1 MRHINYFFISTLMN
15 NNIRNRAKRTRS
27 LAAKWLS
34 YCCCCL
40 GSIVPRLDPTPDWTW
55 QCITW
60 WSGYIFLTPLFSPHI
75 TLVSLSHTH
84 THIYKK
90 KRRRRHPSQH
100 IRLRLRAS
108 ATFPFPLSQ
117 RIAEPTELREAENKI
132 NWKEKEEEKNRRRR
146 SDISSAGSFDPR
158 ISFLLACIVSF
169 RLFVLSLSTNR
180 FHKKIIHSL
189 VSCRVLFL
197 SRLPPLS

>member
-1 MRHINYFFISTLMN
+1 MIILLLLLLGFD
-15 NNIRNRAKRTRS
+15 RAQTRPDS
-27 LAAKWLS
+27 WLDLTVYHMMEWLHLS
-34 YCCCCL
+34 YPSLQPPHHSCL
-40 GSIVPRLDPTPDWTW
+40 
-55 QCITW
+55 
-60 WSGYIFLTPLFSPHI
+60 
-75 TLVSLSHTH
+75 SLSHTH
-84 THIYKK
+84 THIQKK
-90 KRRRRHPSQH
+90 RRRRRHPSQY